1 MFLKQLSGYNVFNSY
16 HSKGNYLPTIFTHGA
31 IGLGG
36 GKIFSINSLPKKF
49 WIFAILLPILPD
61 ADSIRFLFNIP
72 YWHDFGHRGFFHSLF
87 FALCIALLV
96 MLLFFR
102 EDKIFSKTWIS
113 KWMFFFLIT
122 SSHGILDAMTNGGL
136 GIALL
141 APFDNTRYFFP
152 YRPIPV
158 SPIGIGSFLS
168 SWGVA
173 VLVAEIVCIWVPLFL
188 IVYLRRLFSKFRL
201 KTPE

>member
-1 MFLKQLSGYNVFNSY
+1 LKGTC
-16 HSKGNYLPTIFTHGA
+16 LPTIFTHA
-31 IGLGG
+31 VVGLSG
-36 GKIFSINSLPKKF
+36 GKLFSLNSLPKKF
-49 WIFAILLPILPD
+49 WFFALVLPVLPD
-61 ADSIRFLFNIP
+61 ADSISFLFNIP

-87 FALCIALLV
+87 FAILLVLFV

-102 EDKIFSKTWIS
+102 EDKMFSKQWVA
-113 KWMFFFLIT
+113 KFVFFSLIT
-122 SSHGILDAMTNGGL
+122 STHGILDALTNGGL

-168 SWGVA
+168 PWGAA
-173 VLVAEIVCIWVPLFL
+173 VLFSEIICIWIPLTL
-188 IVYLRRLFSKFRL
+188 IVFFKHLYSKYRL
-201 KTPE
+201 KSSL